1 MVELA
6 ALRASAAVFLESLR
20 HAGWHWLQSGR
31 SEAMG
36 LSRLRAHLV
45 PVLISTFVQGCASV
59 SAHGIIKTPD
69 GNPVIDALLTLTEPE
84 TGKLAARSSSDLRGC
99 FSVYEPVKSGDRPYV
114 LHILSPGH
122 KSLDLTVRMH
132 EKPLFLVTLA
142 GDKSPDESA
151 FRPIL
156 PRERNVL
163 YDIPCVPV
171 RGGGIGLR

>member
-1 MVELA
+1 
-6 ALRASAAVFLESLR
+6 
-20 HAGWHWLQSGR
+20 
-31 SEAMG
+31 MG
-36 LSRLRAHLV
+36 LSRLRAHLA
-45 PVLISTFVQGCASV
+45 PVLISTIAQGCASV

-69 GNPVIDALLTLTEPE
+69 GNPVTDASLTLTEPE
-84 TGKLAARSSSDLRGC
+84 TGKLTARSSSDLRGC

-114 LHILSPGH
+114 LHILSAGH
-122 KSLDLTVRMH
+122 KSLDLTVPTH
-132 EKPLFLVTLA
+132 EKPLFLARLA

-163 YDIPCVPV
+163 YDIPCVPA